1 MKQLDWNT
9 HIPDE
14 REGIDSNK
22 LIELCEEPWFK
33 VKSSFAYQ
41 HPSVVLLEEVILRN
55 DVDFKDNTSIRQT
68 LQMEEKEVETTGQ
81 RRRINGKGVSAIN
94 QWQTVDG
101 KGTTA
106 IKHGI
111 KMDRSGASVI
121 NQGSKM
127 DGKGDSAIKH
137 DMKMVE
143 NGASAIKPGVSRN
156 TKANNTTT
164 AARKGINQSI
174 KVDGKGVLPP
184 IAQSSGVVRRMELDA
199 GKIYVIIIM
208 MYIDHAPINALS
220 AHMIHIN

>member
-1 MKQLDWNT
+1 
-9 HIPDE
+9 
-14 REGIDSNK
+14 
-22 LIELCEEPWFK
+22 
-33 VKSSFAYQ
+33 
-41 HPSVVLLEEVILRN
+41 
-55 DVDFKDNTSIRQT
+55 
-68 LQMEEKEVETTGQ
+68 
-81 RRRINGKGVSAIN
+81 
-94 QWQTVDG
+94 
-101 KGTTA
+101 
-106 IKHGI
+106 
-111 KMDRSGASVI
+111 MDRSGASVI